1 MNNAS
6 FNVYPNP
13 TQGSVTISK
22 LINDGNVKNIHI
34 INAEGKTI
42 KTISTEKE
50 SVSFSTESIKT
61 GIYFVKVMQQGSQE
75 TVKLVIE

>member
-1 MNNAS
+1 
-6 FNVYPNP
+6 
-13 TQGSVTISK
+13 
-22 LINDGNVKNIHI
+22 VKNIHI